1 MAEVQVRINNKP
13 YGIACDEGQE
23 DRVRELGNY
32 VNERLSALMGSG
44 AGSSEVQNLVLT
56 SIILADEIADLQ
68 DYVAKL
74 EDQITNPEGNVQI
87 KEVEVI
93 KEVPVPT
100 EGALTD
106 EDVEQVADMVVNVAN
121 RIDALS
127 NKLAKAA

>member
-93 KEVPVPT
+93 KEVPVPA